1 MTFEDL
7 QRAHD
12 NEADE
17 DYEHKELDRCEY
29 CGSIVVGNTCKACAN
44 LEEVGW

>member
-7 QRAHD
+7 QRAYD
-12 NEADE
+12 NETDE
-17 DYEHKELDRCEY
+17 DYQRPERCEV
-29 CGSIVVGNTCKACAN
+29 CGSIVVGNGACKACAN